1 MTAPTAIT
9 GLKYNGK
16 AQKLAAPG
24 ETLEGKIMYKVNDGE
39 WKEEVPI
46 AVNAG
51 TYTVYYKAVRGEGH
65 GETEEQHF
73 DVNVSQKEIG
83 IEWTNTEVIY
93 DGTEKLP
100 TAAAKGLAEG
110 DTCNI
115 TVTGGQT
122 EAGTY
127 TARAVAI
134 NNANYKLP
142 AETTVT
148 FVIRKAD
155 FELTGMP
162 QAKTDL
168 VYDGKE
174 QELITAGSAKSGT
187 LLYKL
192 GDGEWTEKI
201 PSAVH
206 AGTYDVSYKIAGD
219 SNHNDLIGLEVL
231 HIKITAKSIADADV
245 KLADALKYTGQQ
257 QKQEISKVTAGNLE
271 VPKDDYEVSGN
282 QAAEAG
288 VYTMTITAKEG
299 TNFTG
304 SREWTYVVAPVK
316 MSQITKDK
324 DGKVQIGHGTFSVK
338 IEQDKDT
345 AQAALVTSE
354 AEFIEKLVDAGDIT
368 ADELTRTANGAS
380 MELLLHIQNESSLG
394 EESRTQIQ
402 KKAAEKGY
410 TPGTCFKL
418 SLKTVRQIREL

>member
-1 MTAPTAIT
+1 MLS
-9 GLKYNGK
+9 G
-16 AQKLAAPG
+16 QK
-24 ETLEGKIMYKVNDGE
+24 K
-39 WKEEVPI
+39 
-46 AVNAG
+46 
-51 TYTVYYKAVRGEGH
+51 
-65 GETEEQHF
+65 F
-73 DVNVSQKEIG
+73 
-83 IEWTNTEVIY
+83 
-93 DGTEKLP
+93 
-100 TAAAKGLAEG
+100 
-110 DTCNI
+110 
-115 TVTGGQT
+115 
-122 EAGTY
+122 
-127 TARAVAI
+127 
-134 NNANYKLP
+134 
-142 AETTVT
+142 
-148 FVIRKAD
+148 
-155 FELTGMP
+155 
-162 QAKTDL
+162 
-168 VYDGKE
+168 
-174 QELITAGSAKSGT
+174 
-187 LLYKL
+187 
-192 GDGEWTEKI
+192 

-231 HIKITAKSIADADV
+231 HIKIAAKSIADADV

-418 SLKTVRQIREL
+418 SLKKYMTENGTTDQGTVISAER

>member
-1 MTAPTAIT
+1 M
-9 GLKYNGK
+9 
-16 AQKLAAPG
+16 
-24 ETLEGKIMYKVNDGE
+24 
-39 WKEEVPI
+39 
-46 AVNAG
+46 
-51 TYTVYYKAVRGEGH
+51 
-65 GETEEQHF
+65 
-73 DVNVSQKEIG
+73 
-83 IEWTNTEVIY
+83 
-93 DGTEKLP
+93 
-100 TAAAKGLAEG
+100 
-110 DTCNI
+110 
-115 TVTGGQT
+115 
-122 EAGTY
+122 
-127 TARAVAI
+127 
-134 NNANYKLP
+134 
-142 AETTVT
+142 
-148 FVIRKAD
+148 
-155 FELTGMP
+155 
-162 QAKTDL
+162 
-168 VYDGKE
+168 
-174 QELITAGSAKSGT
+174 
-187 LLYKL
+187 
-192 GDGEWTEKI
+192 
-201 PSAVH
+201 
-206 AGTYDVSYKIAGD
+206 
-219 SNHNDLIGLEVL
+219 EVL
-231 HIKITAKSIADADV
+231 HIKIAAKSIADADV

-418 SLKTVRQIREL
+418 SLKKYMTENGTTDQGTVISQNGKIKLILQIPESLQNQNSKKDRT